1 MPRVPESDPE
11 LPRDER
17 KYSLIGMVRRRMRL
31 RRLSVRTEEAYV
43 AWIKRFVRFHE
54 LKHPRS
60 LGESEVT
67 AFLTHLAVRARVSAS
82 TQNQALAALLFLYRD
97 VFREPLPWLNE
108 VVRARR
114 PERLPSVLTREEVRL
129 VLAEMRGTARLVAL
143 LLYGAG
149 LRLMEALQ
157 LRVKDLDLERAVLTV
172 RAGKGDKDRVTVL
185 PRSAVAP
192 LTAHLRE
199 VRTIHGRDLRA
210 GAGTVELPA
219 ALARKLPGAELAWE
233 WQWVFPATRPY
244 LDDRSGVRR
253 RHHLHETVIQ
263 RAVTDAARRA
273 AIPKRVTCH
282 TFRHS
287 FATHLLEDGYD
298 IRTIQELLGHRDVRT
313 TMIYTHVLNR
323 GGRAVN
329 SPADKW

>member
-1 MPRVPESDPE
+1 
-11 LPRDER
+11 
-17 KYSLIGMVRRRMRL
+17 MRL
-31 RRLSVRTEEAYV
+31 RRLSARTEEAYV
-43 AWIKRFVRFHE
+43 GWIKRFVRFHE
-54 LKHPRS
+54 LRHPQT
-60 LGESEVT
+60 LGEPEVT
-67 AFLTHLAVRARVSAS
+67 AFLTHLAVQERVSGS

-129 VLAEMRGTARLVAL
+129 VLGEMRGTARLVAL

-157 LRVKDLDLERAVLTV
+157 LRVKDVDLERAVLTV

-192 LTAHLRE
+192 LIGHLRD
-199 VRTIHGRDLRA
+199 VRSMHGRDLRT
-210 GAGTVELPA
+210 GAGTVELPG
-219 ALARKLPGAELAWE
+219 ALARKLAGAERSWE

-244 LDDRSGVRR
+244 VDDRSGVRR

-263 RAVTDAARRA
+263 RAVTNAAGRA

-329 SPADKW
+329 SPADGW

>member
-1 MPRVPESDPE
+1 
-11 LPRDER
+11 
-17 KYSLIGMVRRRMRL
+17 MRL
-31 RRLSVRTEEAYV
+31 RRLSARTEEAYV
-43 AWIKRFVRFHE
+43 GWIKRYARFHN
-54 LKHPRS
+54 LRHPRS
-60 LGESEVT
+60 LGEAEVT
-67 AFLTHLAVRARVSAS
+67 AFLTHLAVQARVSAS

-97 VFREPLPWLNE
+97 VFGEPLPWLSE
-108 VVRARR
+108 VVRAKR
-114 PERLPSVLTREEVRL
+114 PTRLPAVLTREEVRV
-129 VLAEMRGTARLVAL
+129 VLAEVRGAARLVAL

-172 RAGKGDKDRVTVL
+172 RAGKGDKDRITVL
-185 PRSAVAP
+185 PRSAVAA
-192 LTAHLRE
+192 LRAHLLE
-199 VRTIHGRDLRA
+199 VRLLHGRDLRSGA
-210 GAGTVELPA
+210 GAVVLPD
-219 ALARKLPGAELAWE
+219 ALARKIPAAERAWE

-244 LDDRSGVRR
+244 VDVRTGARR
-253 RHHLHETVIQ
+253 RHHLHETVVQ
-263 RAVTDAARRA
+263 RAVTDAARRG
-273 AIPKRVTCH
+273 AIAKRVTCH

-329 SPADKW
+329 SPADSW